1 MNDYTLSTQE
11 IAIRLAVAI
20 ALGGLVGWERERKDG
35 AAGLRTHM
43 LVCLASSLIMIVSSF
58 GFSDIVGKP
67 GIALD
72 PSRIAAQV
80 ISGVGFLG
88 AGTIL
93 FLKPQI
99 IRGLTTAAGLWSV
112 AGIGLA
118 VGGGLYWA
126 ALIATAA
133 VLIILAVIK
142 PLERTLFKT
151 MREKTVHLS
160 INTQDF
166 GLADLQRILAAN
178 QLAVSQIILTAGENN
193 MDEVRLSFPERT
205 NKELLLTALDELRKT
220 GGVTN
225 VSIRI

>member
-1 MNDYTLSTQE
+1 M
-11 IAIRLAVAI
+11 VAI

-67 GIALD
+67 GVALD

-118 VGGGLYWA
+118 VGGGLYIA
-126 ALIATAA
+126 ALISTAA
-133 VLIILAVIK
+133 VLIILALIK
-142 PLERTLFKT
+142 PLERSMFRSS
-151 MREKTVHLS
+151 REKTVQLS
-160 INTQDF
+160 INHEDF
-166 GLADLQRILAAN
+166 NLTDLQGLLAKN
-178 QLAVSQIILTAGENN
+178 QLNFSQITMTTGDDNT
-193 MDEVRLSFPERT
+193 DEVLLSFPEKTQR
-205 NKELLLTALDELRKT
+205 EFLLTALDELRKT
-220 GGVTN
+220 GGVSN
-225 VSIRI
+225 ISIKI

>member
-1 MNDYTLSTQE
+1 MNNYTLSTQE
-11 IAIRLAVAI
+11 ITIRLMVAI

-67 GIALD
+67 GVALD

-118 VGGGLYWA
+118 VGGGLYIA
-126 ALIATAA
+126 ALISTAA

-142 PLERTLFKT
+142 PLERSMFKGS
-151 MREKTVHLS
+151 REKTVQLS
-160 INTQDF
+160 VNNEDF
-166 GLADLQRILAAN
+166 GLTDLQHLLTKN
-178 QLAVSQIILTAGENN
+178 QLNFSQIIMTAGDNN
-193 MDEVRLSFPERT
+193 IDEVRLIFPEKT
-205 NKELLLTALDELRKT
+205 QKESLLTALDEIRKT
-220 GGVTN
+220 EGI
-225 VSIRI
+225 SIISIKI

>member
-1 MNDYTLSTQE
+1 MNSYSLSTQE
-11 IAIRLAVAI
+11 ITIRLLVAI

-58 GFSDIVGKP
+58 GFGDIVGKP

-118 VGGGLYWA
+118 VGGGLYRA
-126 ALIATAA
+126 ALIATGA

-142 PLERTLFKT
+142 PLERSMFKA
-151 MREKTVHLS
+151 MREKTVQLS
-160 INTQDF
+160 INTKYF
-166 GLADLQRILAAN
+166 GLAELQRILAQN
-178 QLAVSQIILTAGENN
+178 QLNASRIILTTGE
-193 MDEVRLSFPERT
+193 DDQGEVRLSFPEKT
-205 NKELLLTALDELRKT
+205 PKESILVALDELRKT
-220 GGVTN
+220 GGISNISVK
-225 VSIRI
+225 I

>member
-1 MNDYTLSTQE
+1 MNNYTLSTQE

-20 ALGGLVGWERERKDG
+20 ALGGLVGWERERKEG

-58 GFSDIVGKP
+58 GFGDIVGQP

-118 VGGGLYWA
+118 VGGGLYSA
-126 ALIATAA
+126 AIIATAA

-142 PLERTLFKT
+142 PLERSMFKAL
-151 MREKTVHLS
+151 REKTVQLS
-160 INTQDF
+160 INTQQF
-166 GLADLQRILAAN
+166 GLTDLQRILVKN
-178 QLAVSQIILTAGENN
+178 QVSASQIIVTSGEDHV
-193 MDEVRLSFPERT
+193 DEVRLIFPERT
-205 NKELLLTALDELRKT
+205 EKDALLATVDELRKT
-220 GGVTN
+220 DGIDN
-225 VSIRI
+225 MSIRI